1 MTSIEHKPA
10 RKSLWAKHK
19 IFETNSIIL
28 VIGVLN
34 NGLNL
39 LHVNS
44 FWQYVAKGI
53 VILLAVMV
61 DVLRKREKAKKNLNP
76 KQAAKA

>member
-1 MTSIEHKPA
+1 MRH
-10 RKSLWAKHK
+10 RKRKKASKQTMAM
-19 IFETNSIIL
+19 SIL

-44 FWQYVAKGI
+44 FWQYVARGLLLFASLAIDYYRQLSHQKR
-53 VILLAVMV
+53 LLADTM
-61 DVLRKREKAKKNLNP
+61 KHM
-76 KQAAKA
+76 